1 MSGGSTPYPVIPP
14 GVSEFREAGAE
25 EAAGWQAPEA
35 SEVSLVPTHCCFCG
49 VQCGMDLKVD
59 GEGRVFGVEP
69 RDHDINKGKLCPK
82 GVTAYQQVDHPDR
95 LLHPLVR
102 DGRSGELRRA
112 SWEEALDRVAGEIR
126 RIQDTYGRNAFGVY
140 SGSSLVTEN
149 TYLMGKF
156 ARVALKTKHIDYNG
170 RLCMVSAAAAN
181 KKAFG
186 IDRAANP
193 WRDMLSTQVVLLAGA
208 NVAECFPVMSH
219 YVWGARDR
227 GAKLIVVDP
236 RETPLARTADLHVP
250 LRPGTDAAFFS
261 AVLHVIERER
271 WIDEAFIAE
280 RTVGWDDVRETVA
293 GWPPSRAAEIC
304 GIDAEV
310 IELAARVWGTAERAM
325 AFHARGIEHQIQ
337 GVENALSII
346 NLVLA
351 TGQIGAE
358 GKGYGTI
365 TGQGNGQGGREH
377 GQKTDQLPGAR
388 DIENPEHRSFIADYW
403 GIDEAELPHAGVSAV
418 ELVHL
423 MESGEVRGF
432 LALCNNP
439 FVSMPNA
446 TRIERCYDELE
457 FHVQIDFFL
466 SETAARADVVLPCS
480 AWAEEGGTTTNAE
493 GRVILRHK
501 AVEPP
506 GEARPDWWIVGQIA
520 ERLGAG
526 DRLSFGSIEEIFE
539 ELRGASKGGVA
550 DYSGITYERLEE
562 TGGLFW
568 PVPSEDHPGTPRLFE
583 ERFNFPDGK
592 ARFNAVEWREP
603 AEPVDAEYP
612 MRLTTGRTVAHFLS
626 GNQTRRIGALVEQT
640 PRPWI
645 EVHPSLGFAPGD
657 PVRVSTRRGEITL
670 PALVTE
676 TIREDT
682 VFVPYHWAGAVAAN
696 LMTVD
701 ALHPVSRIPEY
712 KVCAARIERGTEIT
726 PAPRPP
732 NPSGA
737 GVEEAE
743 SLTVTELRQPSAP
756 QGRGTS
762 DP

>member
-1 MSGGSTPYPVIPP
+1 MSDLSHYPIIPP
-14 GVSEFREAGAE
+14 GVSDFREAGA
-25 EAAGWQAPEA
+25 ASAGEWRAPEPKD
-35 SEVSLVPTHCCFCG
+35 VRLVPTHCCYCG
-49 VQCGMDLKVD
+49 VQCGMYLKVD
-59 GEGRVFGVEP
+59 GNGRVFGVEP
-69 RDHDINKGKLCPK
+69 SDHDINKGKLCPK
-82 GVTAYQQVDHPDR
+82 GVTAYQQVNHPDR
-95 LLHPLVR
+95 ILHPLIR
-102 DGRSGELRRA
+102 DSRGQDFRRA
-112 SWEEALDRVAGEIR
+112 SWDEALDRVASEIQ
-126 RIQDTYGRNAFGVY
+126 RIQAAYGRDAFGVY

-156 ARVALKTKHIDYNG
+156 ARVALGTKHIDYNG

-186 IDRAANP
+186 MDRAANP
-193 WRDMLSTQVVLLAGA
+193 WQDMRSTQLMLFAGA

-227 GAKLIVVDP
+227 GARLIVVDP

-250 LRPGTDAAFFS
+250 LRPGTDAAFFNG
-261 AVLHVIERER
+261 VLHMIEREG
-271 WIDEAFIAE
+271 WLNQGFIAE
-280 RTVGWDDVRETVA
+280 RTVGWNDVREVVRTYDPA
-293 GWPPSRAAEIC
+293 RAAGIC
-304 GIDAEV
+304 GIDPEL
-310 IELAARVWGTAERAM
+310 IERTATMWGTAERAM

-377 GQKTDQLPGAR
+377 GQKSDQLPGAR
-388 DIENPEHRSFIADYW
+388 DIENPEHRAFIADFW
-403 GIDEAELPHAGVSAV
+403 GIDEADLPHAGVSAV

-423 MESGEVRGF
+423 METGEVRGF

-446 TRIERCYDELE
+446 TRIEACYERLE
-457 FHVQIDFFL
+457 FHVQLDFFL
-466 SETAARADVVLPCS
+466 SETAARADVVLPS
-480 AWAEEGGTTTNAE
+480 TTWAEEGGTTTNAE
-493 GRVILRHK
+493 GRVILRHR
-501 AVEPP
+501 AADPP
-506 GEARPDWWIVGQIA
+506 GEARPDWWIIGQIA

-526 DRLSFGSIEEIFE
+526 DKLTFGSVEEIFE

-592 ARFNAVEWREP
+592 ARFNTVEWREP
-603 AEPVDAEYP
+603 AEPVDDEYP
-612 MRLTTGRTVAHFLS
+612 LRLTTGRTVAHFLS

-640 PRPWI
+640 PRPWV
-645 EVHPSLGFAPGD
+645 EVHPSLGFASGD

-670 PALVTE
+670 PALATD
-676 TIREDT
+676 TIRADT
-682 VFVPYHWAGAVAAN
+682 VFVPYHWAGAAAAN

-712 KVCAARIERGTEIT
+712 KVCACRVERGTEIT
-726 PAPRPP
+726 PAPAPP
-732 NPSGA
+732 NPPGA
-737 GVEEAE
+737 AVDDVA
-743 SLTVTELRQPSAP
+743 SLATSDLRQPSAP

>member
-1 MSGGSTPYPVIPP
+1 
-14 GVSEFREAGAE
+14 
-25 EAAGWQAPEA
+25 
-35 SEVSLVPTHCCFCG
+35 
-49 VQCGMDLKVD
+49 
-59 GEGRVFGVEP
+59 
-69 RDHDINKGKLCPK
+69 
-82 GVTAYQQVDHPDR
+82 
-95 LLHPLVR
+95 
-102 DGRSGELRRA
+102 
-112 SWEEALDRVAGEIR
+112 
-126 RIQDTYGRNAFGVY
+126 
-140 SGSSLVTEN
+140 
-149 TYLMGKF
+149 
-156 ARVALKTKHIDYNG
+156 
-170 RLCMVSAAAAN
+170 
-181 KKAFG
+181 
-186 IDRAANP
+186 
-193 WRDMLSTQVVLLAGA
+193 
-208 NVAECFPVMSH
+208 
-219 YVWGARDR
+219 
-227 GAKLIVVDP
+227 
-236 RETPLARTADLHVP
+236 
-250 LRPGTDAAFFS
+250 
-261 AVLHVIERER
+261 
-271 WIDEAFIAE
+271 
-280 RTVGWDDVRETVA
+280 
-293 GWPPSRAAEIC
+293 
-304 GIDAEV
+304 
-310 IELAARVWGTAERAM
+310 
-325 AFHARGIEHQIQ
+325 
-337 GVENALSII
+337 
-346 NLVLA
+346 
-351 TGQIGAE
+351 
-358 GKGYGTI
+358 
-365 TGQGNGQGGREH
+365 
-377 GQKTDQLPGAR
+377 
-388 DIENPEHRSFIADYW
+388 
-403 GIDEAELPHAGVSAV
+403 VSAV

-423 MESGEVRGF
+423 METGEVRGF

-446 TRIERCYDELE
+446 SRIERCYDRLE

-466 SETAARADVVLPCS
+466 SETAARADVVLPCA

-501 AVEPP
+501 AAEPP

-526 DRLSFGSIEEIFE
+526 DRFSFGSIEEIFE
-539 ELRGASKGGVA
+539 ELRGASRDGVA
-550 DYSGITYERLEE
+550 DYSGITYARLEE

-645 EVHPSLGFAPGD
+645 EVHPSLGFASGD
-657 PVRVSTRRGEITL
+657 PVRVKTRRGEITL

-712 KVCAARIERGTEIT
+712 KVCACRIERGTEIT
-726 PAPRPP
+726 PAPLPP
-732 NPSGA
+732 NPPG
-737 GVEEAE
+737 GGGEGAE
-743 SLTVTELRQPSAP
+743 SLTSTDLRQPSAP

>member
-1 MSGGSTPYPVIPP
+1 MPDGSTPYPVIPA

-25 EAAGWQAPEA
+25 AAAGWQAPEA
-35 SEVSLVPTHCCFCG
+35 SEITLVPTHCCYCG
-49 VQCGMDLKVD
+49 VQCGMFLKVD
-59 GEGRVFGVEP
+59 GDGHVFGVEP
-69 RDHDINKGKLCPK
+69 SAHDINKGKLCPK

-102 DGRSGELRRA
+102 DGRGGELRRA

-126 RIQDTYGRNAFGVY
+126 RIQEAYGRDAFGVY

-250 LRPGTDAAFFS
+250 LRPGTDAAFFA
-261 AVLHVIERER
+261 AVLHAIDRDGR
-271 WIDEAFIAE
+271 IDEVFIAE
-280 RTVGWDDVRETVA
+280 RTVGWDDVRAAVA

-304 GIDAEV
+304 GIDPEL
-310 IELAARVWGTAERAM
+310 IERTATIWGTAERAM

-377 GQKTDQLPGAR
+377 GQKADQLPGAR
-388 DIENPEHRSFIADYW
+388 DIENPEHRAFIADYW

-423 MESGEVRGF
+423 METGEVRGF

-439 FVSMPNA
+439 FVSMP
-446 TRIERCYDELE
+446 
-457 FHVQIDFFL
+457 
-466 SETAARADVVLPCS
+466 
-480 AWAEEGGTTTNAE
+480 
-493 GRVILRHK
+493 
-501 AVEPP
+501 
-506 GEARPDWWIVGQIA
+506 
-520 ERLGAG
+520 
-526 DRLSFGSIEEIFE
+526 
-539 ELRGASKGGVA
+539 
-550 DYSGITYERLEE
+550 
-562 TGGLFW
+562 
-568 PVPSEDHPGTPRLFE
+568 
-583 ERFNFPDGK
+583 
-592 ARFNAVEWREP
+592 
-603 AEPVDAEYP
+603 
-612 MRLTTGRTVAHFLS
+612 
-626 GNQTRRIGALVEQT
+626 
-640 PRPWI
+640 
-645 EVHPSLGFAPGD
+645 
-657 PVRVSTRRGEITL
+657 
-670 PALVTE
+670 
-676 TIREDT
+676 
-682 VFVPYHWAGAVAAN
+682 
-696 LMTVD
+696 
-701 ALHPVSRIPEY
+701 
-712 KVCAARIERGTEIT
+712 
-726 PAPRPP
+726 
-732 NPSGA
+732 
-737 GVEEAE
+737 
-743 SLTVTELRQPSAP
+743 
-756 QGRGTS
+756 
-762 DP
+762 

>member
-1 MSGGSTPYPVIPP
+1 VAERYPVIPP
-14 GVSEFREAGAE
+14 GVSDFREAGAE
-25 EAAGWQAPEA
+25 AAASWQAPEA
-35 SEVSLVPTHCCFCG
+35 AEVSLVPTHCCYCG
-49 VQCGMDLKVD
+49 VQCGMYLKVD
-59 GEGRVFGVEP
+59 GEGNVFGVEP
-69 RDHDINKGKLCPK
+69 SAHDINKGKLCPK
-82 GVTAYQQVDHPDR
+82 GVTAYQQVRHPDR
-95 LLHPLVR
+95 LLYPLVR
-102 DGRSGELRRA
+102 DSRGGELRRA
-112 SWEEALDRVAGEIR
+112 SWDEALDRVASEIR
-126 RIQDTYGRNAFGVY
+126 RIQDAYGRDAFGVY

-193 WRDMLSTQVVLLAGA
+193 WQDMLSTQVVLLAGA
-208 NVAECFPVMSH
+208 NVAETFPVMSH
-219 YVWGARDR
+219 YIWGARDR
-227 GAKLIVVDP
+227 GATLIVIDP

-250 LRPGTDAAFFS
+250 LRPGTDAAFFG
-261 AVLHVIERER
+261 AVLHVVEREG

-280 RTVGWDDVRETVA
+280 RTVGWEEVRDTVRR
-293 GWPPSRAAEIC
+293 WPPSRAAEVC
-304 GIDAEV
+304 GIDAEL
-310 IELAARVWGTAERAM
+310 IERTATMWGTAERAM
-325 AFHARGIEHQIQ
+325 AFHARGVEHQIQ
-337 GVENALSII
+337 GVENALSIV

-377 GQKTDQLPGAR
+377 GQKADQLPGAR
-388 DIENPEHRSFIADYW
+388 DIENPEHRAFIADFW
-403 GIDEAELPHAGVSAV
+403 GIDESELPHAGVSAV

-423 MESGEVRGF
+423 METGEVRGF

-446 TRIERCYDELE
+446 ARIERCYDELE

-466 SETAARADVVLPCS
+466 SETAARADVVLPCTT
-480 AWAEEGGTTTNAE
+480 WAEEGGTTTNAE

-501 AVEPP
+501 AADPP
-506 GEARPDWWIVGQIA
+506 GEARPDWWIVGRIA

-526 DRLSFGSIEEIFE
+526 DRFSFSSVEEIFE

-550 DYSGITYERLEE
+550 DYSGITYDRLEE
-562 TGGLFW
+562 SGGLFW

-592 ARFNAVEWREP
+592 ARFNVVEWHQP
-603 AEPVDAEYP
+603 AEPVDDEYP

-657 PVRVSTRRGEITL
+657 PVRVTTRRGEITL
-670 PALVTE
+670 PALVTD
-676 TIREDT
+676 TIRDDT

-712 KVCAARIERGTEIT
+712 KVCACRVERGAEIT
-726 PAPRPP
+726 PSPPPP
-732 NPSGA
+732 NPPGVGGGA
-737 GVEEAE
+737 ED
-743 SLTVTELRQPSAP
+743 LTASELRQPNAP

-762 DP
+762 DA

>member
-1 MSGGSTPYPVIPP
+1 VSDATNYPVIPP
-14 GVSEFREAGAE
+14 GVSDFRGAGAE
-25 EAAGWQAPEA
+25 AAAGWQAPDA
-35 SEVSLVPTHCCFCG
+35 QAVSLVPTHCCYCG
-49 VQCGMDLKVD
+49 VQCGMYLKVD
-59 GEGRVFGVEP
+59 GDGAVFGVEP
-69 RDHDINKGKLCPK
+69 SDHDINKGKLCPK
-82 GVTAYQQVDHPDR
+82 GVTAYQQVNHPDR
-95 LLHPLVR
+95 LLYPLVR
-102 DGRSGELRRA
+102 DARGDELRRA
-112 SWEEALDRVAGEIR
+112 SWDEALDRVASEIR
-126 RIQDTYGRNAFGVY
+126 RIQGAYGRDAFGVY
-140 SGSSLVTEN
+140 SGSSLVTET

-156 ARVALKTKHIDYNG
+156 ARVALRTKHIDYNG

-193 WRDMLSTQVVLLAGA
+193 WQDMLSTQVVLLAGA

-227 GAKLIVVDP
+227 GAALIVVDP
-236 RETPLARTADLHVP
+236 RETPLARTAELHVP

-261 AVLHVIERER
+261 GVLHVVEREG
-271 WIDEAFIAE
+271 WIDEAFIAARTAGWDEVREIARAWHPERAADVCGVDLELIE
-280 RTVGWDDVRETVA
+280 RTAT
-293 GWPPSRAAEIC
+293 I
-304 GIDAEV
+304 
-310 IELAARVWGTAERAM
+310 WGTAERAM

-388 DIENPEHRSFIADYW
+388 DIENPEHRAFIAEFW
-403 GIDEAELPHAGVSAV
+403 GIDEADLPHAGVSAV

-423 MESGEVRGF
+423 MEAGEVRGF

-446 TRIERCYDELE
+446 SRIEACYDRLE

-466 SETAARADVVLPCS
+466 SETAARADVVLPCTT
-480 AWAEEGGTTTNAE
+480 WAEEGGTTTNAE

-501 AVEPP
+501 AAEPP

-526 DRLSFGSIEEIFE
+526 DELAFSSIAGIFE
-539 ELRGASKGGVA
+539 ELRGASKGGIA
-550 DYSGITYERLEE
+550 DYSGITYDRLER

-568 PVPSEDHPGTPRLFE
+568 PVPNEDHPGTPRLFE
-583 ERFNFPDGK
+583 ERFNFPDGR
-592 ARFNAVEWREP
+592 ARFHAVEWREP
-603 AEPVDAEYP
+603 AEPVDAEFP

-640 PRPWI
+640 PRPWV

-657 PVRVSTRRGEITL
+657 PVRVTTRRGEITL
-670 PALVTE
+670 PALVTD
-676 TIREDT
+676 TIRDDT
-682 VFVPYHWAGAVAAN
+682 VFVPYHWAGRTAAN

-701 ALHPVSRIPEY
+701 ALHPVSKIPEY
-712 KVCAARIERGTEIT
+712 KVCACRVERGSEIT
-726 PAPRPP
+726 PSPGPP
-732 NPSGA
+732 NPPGSTMDEVA
-737 GVEEAE
+737 T
-743 SLTVTELRQPSAP
+743 LTETDMRQPSAP

-762 DP
+762 DA